1 MHYEKYVCLST
12 LNIQHICVDFDMK
25 CNQKRKEKKKRRKIN
40 ALIKTNR
47 FIHTNFLVCA
57 SSERAKY
64 QFAFNYMHMYGLW
77 ADSKMHF
84 MAIKMNIKRRNQNK
98 RDEKRKRINAI
109 A

>member
-1 MHYEKYVCLST
+1 
-12 LNIQHICVDFDMK
+12 
-25 CNQKRKEKKKRRKIN
+25 
-40 ALIKTNR
+40 
-47 FIHTNFLVCA
+47 
-57 SSERAKY
+57 
-64 QFAFNYMHMYGLW
+64 MHMYGLW